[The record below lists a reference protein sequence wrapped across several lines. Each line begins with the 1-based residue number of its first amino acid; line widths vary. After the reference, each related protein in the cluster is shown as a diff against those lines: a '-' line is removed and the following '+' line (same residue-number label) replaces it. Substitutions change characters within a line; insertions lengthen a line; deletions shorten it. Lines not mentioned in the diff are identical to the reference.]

1 MMGENELSH
10 SPSLKQ
16 GILPASDT
24 RGKRQQ
30 QQQQQQQHQQVG
42 GTAMAGKRRT
52 SSVMLARKCPRPE
65 EALPIETALLPE
77 SLMAAFALEEMER
90 TNQMQFTS
98 FLMLAEHVRQLSGVN
113 PLALALN
120 PLGAA
125 SLTHT
130 PLNPFNMMLANQQ
143 QQQQQQHQ
151 QQQQQQQHMIQAA
164 AVAAA
169 MASQFPNNNNN
180 NAAATGG
187 GRAAVAT
194 TAAAAAAAEKDNR
207 DKAAAATLAA
217 AATIFSGSDRSGVDD
232 MDERKRRAA
241 EAETARHNV
250 KAGGGEYNA
259 ASMDPNNRCDCRTLC
274 PSPMPIFKLRT
285 RSLCSPPSVY
295 IYTLACRR
303 RRLCQTCLRVIS
315 CLTHPPAGCL
325 CLYCPPT
332 PLLSQR
338 TGTCPARV
346 RPQPRMARMKTRAR
360 RRGKGNVPDSCG
372 HRTFIVALLMPST
385 HSE

>member
-1 MMGENELSH
+1 MGENELSH
-10 SPSLKQ
+10 SLYLRQ

-30 QQQQQQQHQQVG
+30 QQQQQQQVG

-77 SLMAAFALEEMER
+77 SLMAAFSLEEMER

-143 QQQQQQHQ
+143 QQQHQQQHQ
-151 QQQQQQQHMIQAA
+151 QQQQQQQHIIQAV
-164 AVAAA
+164 VAAA
-169 MASQFPNNNNN
+169 MASQFPNNNN

-217 AATIFSGSDRSGVDD
+217 AATIFSGSDRSSSGAKRGDLMRAATAGVVAAGVDA
-232 MDERKRRAA
+232 MDERKRWAA

-285 RSLCSPPSVY
+285 RSLCSPPSIY
-295 IYTLACRR
+295 IYMCVL
-303 RRLCQTCLRVIS
+303 LRVVVVVS
-315 CLTHPPAGCL
+315 VKHAPA
-325 CLYCPPT
+325 
-332 PLLSQR
+332 
-338 TGTCPARV
+338 
-346 RPQPRMARMKTRAR
+346 
-360 RRGKGNVPDSCG
+360 
-372 HRTFIVALLMPST
+372 
-385 HSE
+385 